1 MVIQNEQFLTL
12 FLGLWKQFL

>member
-12 FLGLWKQFL
+12 FLGLWKQSL